1 MTLARPRYQYWL
13 LPFAVGVAIAL
24 IVALWL
30 FPRIDVLAAA
40 SPTDA
45 LEARYLALQGDEQL
59 LRTEASRLAAL
70 FAAQRR
76 DCARPEPP
84 PVRRDQEAR
93 RPPEQPRDQT
103 APRPPVQRD
112 RPPRPKPSE
121 ELKIPEDA
129 RRRGDM
135 SFMEGCWNNV
145 TGLFNLKT
153 KEPVVIEYCFGKDGE
168 GEAIITE
175 QNGRQCVAPA
185 KASFDGQGK
194 LQLEDL
200 DDLRCPDGTNYN
212 RNRVQCEAG
221 TDGQASCEGISK
233 DNHRWR
239 ANVRRGGGD
248 SARLPQSDPDSGNL
262 PPDDLPMDSD
272 APPMDD
278 PPPDDT
284 PPDDGTT
291 LDPPPQDDPPP
302 PPIRGER
309 TRPRR

>member
-24 IVALWL
+24 VLALWL

-45 LEARYLALQGDEQL
+45 LETQYLALQGDEQL

-76 DCARPEPP
+76 DCAKPEPP
-84 PVRRDQEAR
+84 VRQQPHRGALEANRPPDTPRPPPQRNR
-93 RPPEQPRDQT
+93 RPPQ
-103 APRPPVQRD
+103 
-112 RPPRPKPSE
+112 KPSE

-129 RRRGDM
+129 RQRGDM

-168 GEAIITE
+168 GEAIVTE

-185 KASFDGQGK
+185 KASFDAQGR
-194 LQLEDL
+194 LQLEDM

-212 RNRVQCEAG
+212 RNRVQCDAG
-221 TDGQASCEGISK
+221 ADGQASCEGISK

-239 ANVRRGGGD
+239 ANVRRGSGD
-248 SARLPQSDPDSGNL
+248 SARLPPSDPDSGDL
-262 PPDDLPMDSD
+262 PPDDQPMDSD
-272 APPMDD
+272 TPPMDD
-278 PPPDDT
+278 PPPDGM